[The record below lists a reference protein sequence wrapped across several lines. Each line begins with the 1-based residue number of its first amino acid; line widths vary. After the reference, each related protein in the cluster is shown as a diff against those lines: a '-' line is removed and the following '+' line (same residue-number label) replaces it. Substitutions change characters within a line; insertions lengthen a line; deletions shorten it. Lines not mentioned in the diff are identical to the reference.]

1 MDYLNQHYSFSRV
14 MASIMQGVL
23 CLTLVGSL
31 SQPAWTQEEED
42 SEALIF
48 NEAVSKA
55 DNISKEDD
63 VRGLESLSTS
73 EEEVVHSSSLSR
85 EEEES
90 RSSASLLREEE
101 GRSPSA
107 VSKQALSANA
117 AKIVVLP
124 PGVEEKYYD
133 GVSKVEGT
141 SLARRK
147 IIEEAT
153 LKISEEMVQSMIG
166 EARFKK
172 NKPVIADKIFKR
184 ASRYIPV
191 IKTGDL
197 IKVSDGQKLTVTL
210 QVNSKILETMLQE
223 QGLLYDN
230 ETAPMIMPF
239 LVIDDQVNRD
249 GFRWWRT
256 GNSLRMQ
263 SLNDYLEKQMQSAF
277 FSSGFFIQRPE
288 ASQLQMMVPAFLQQ
302 EFLSPEQIQN
312 LSKRWNVPITL
323 MGDLLMRPD
332 ANSDEDIVIEL
343 RLMVTQVS
351 SGRVLAQL
359 SRQSKIPKSETLGA
373 MNLKKNFSFVVQAF
387 KDLTQQMKDAWQKGF
402 LSSTLVR
409 LEVQGPL
416 TLGKYDL
423 FKSALKT
430 SNRSIRQVK
439 ERLITSKSVYFELAI
454 NGSVN
459 DLVSGFK
466 PVSTG
471 DRTYK
476 FKGVDADGKL
486 LLSPE

>member
-1 MDYLNQHYSFSRV
+1 MDYLFSSKC
-14 MASIMQGVL
+14 ASILCRVL
-23 CLTLVGSL
+23 CLTLIVSL
-31 SQPAWTQEEED
+31 SQSVGAQEDKTNDKSVINTQASTED
-42 SEALIF
+42 EM
-48 NEAVSKA
+48 
-55 DNISKEDD
+55 SKEDD
-63 VRGLESLSTS
+63 VKSMGSLSDL
-73 EEEVVHSSSLSR
+73 EEDELRSPASLSR
-85 EEEES
+85 EEDEV
-90 RSSASLLREEE
+90 RSPASLSREED

-107 VSKQALSANA
+107 VSKQPISANA

-124 PGVEEKYYD
+124 PGVEEKNYE

-153 LKISEEMVQSMIG
+153 LKISEEMVQSIIG
-166 EARFKK
+166 DVRFKK
-172 NKPVIADKIFKR
+172 NKSVIAAKIFKQ

-191 IKTGDL
+191 IKTGDMV
-197 IKVSDGQKLTVTL
+197 KTEDGQKLTVTL
-210 QVNSKILETMLQE
+210 QVNSKVLEMMLQE

-230 ETAPMIMPF
+230 ETSPMIMPF
-239 LVIDDQVNRD
+239 LVIDDQPNRD
-249 GFRWWRT
+249 GFRWWRAR
-256 GNSLRMQ
+256 NSLRMQ
-263 SLNDYLEKQMQSAF
+263 AMNDYLEKQMQNAF

-288 ASQLQMMVPAFLQQ
+288 ASQLQMMVPTALQQ
-302 EFLSPEQIQN
+302 DFLSPEQIQS

-323 MGDLLMRPD
+323 VGDMLMRAD
-332 ANSDEDIVIEL
+332 TSSDEDIIIEL

-359 SRQSKIPKSETLGA
+359 SRQSKLPKSETLGA

-387 KDLTQQMKDAWQKGF
+387 KDLTQQMQEAWQKGF
-402 LSSTLVR
+402 LSSTLVQ

-439 ERLITSKSVYFELAI
+439 ERLITSKSVNFELEI

-476 FKGVDADGKL
+476 FKGVDAEGKL

>member
-1 MDYLNQHYSFSRV
+1 MDYLNQHYFFSRTMV
-14 MASIMQGVL
+14 SITRVVL
-23 CLTLVGSL
+23 CFTVLISL
-31 SQPAWTQEEED
+31 SQTGGAQEEENFD
-42 SEALIF
+42 
-48 NEAVSKA
+48 EAVLNTDRSKDEEVRKSESFSDLNA
-55 DNISKEDD
+55 EDD
-63 VRGLESLSTS
+63 EVRSPAALSR
-73 EEEVVHSSSLSR
+73 EEDDTPRSTDSLSR
-85 EEEES
+85 EEEE
-90 RSSASLLREEE
+90 
-101 GRSPSA
+101 RSPSA
-107 VSKQALSANA
+107 VSKSPLNTSA

-124 PGVEEKYYD
+124 PGVEEKTYE
-133 GVSKVEGT
+133 GVSNVEGT

-153 LKISEEMVQSMIG
+153 QKISEELVESIMG

-172 NKPVIADKIFKR
+172 NKSAIAAKIFKQ

-197 IKVSDGQKLTVTL
+197 VKTAEGQKLTVTL
-210 QVNSKILETMLQE
+210 QVNSKVLEMMLQE

-249 GFRWWRT
+249 GFRWWRIQ
-256 GNSLRMQ
+256 NSLRMQ
-263 SLNDYLEKQMQSAF
+263 SINDYFEKQMQNAF

-288 ASQLQMMVPAFLQQ
+288 ASHLQMMVPAVLQQ
-302 EFLSPEQIQN
+302 DFLSPEQMQN
-312 LSKRWNVPITL
+312 LANRWNVPITL
-323 MGDLLMRPD
+323 VGDLLMRAD
-332 ANSDEDIVIEL
+332 STSDENIVMEL

-359 SRQSKIPKSETLGA
+359 IRQSKLPKSETLGA

-387 KDLTQQMKDAWQKGF
+387 KDLTQQMREAWQKGF

-423 FKSALKT
+423 FKSSLKT

-439 ERLITSKSVYFELAI
+439 ERLITSKSVYFELEI

-476 FKGVDADGKL
+476 FKGVDSEGKL